1 MVIRWHRWS
10 VGEGFMLLLVTIIM
24 YEVTF
29 VHFGALIKRRKLHE
43 QVCFKVEKK
52 KKQNM
57 FSADA
62 GTSHLLPH
70 V

>member
-1 MVIRWHRWS
+1 
-10 VGEGFMLLLVTIIM
+10 MLLLVTIIM

-52 KKQNM
+52 KKAKYV
-57 FSADA
+57 FSRCRNESFVTPRLREPLTCAIA
-62 GTSHLLPH
+62 FT
-70 V
+70 